1 MIMAASSEL
10 LHHESSAKALLQVPG
25 VIVRSRR
32 SAKCER
38 ERVHN
43 SRLFGTLSLL
53 PSAVKSSTISVFSPL
68 YVLHSLAD
76 ESIIIPAH
84 TLQGSFALPSYTP
97 HCSRENVGTQSF
109 HPVIRTCSG
118 YRSWAE
124 TIFADWQ

>member
-25 VIVRSRR
+25 VIVRSPR

-53 PSAVKSSTISVFSPL
+53 PSAVKSSTISVFPPL

-76 ESIIIPAH
+76 ESHYYPSSHASRLLRAPLIYPA
-84 TLQGSFALPSYTP
+84 LQP
-97 HCSRENVGTQSF
+97 RECRYAVL
-109 HPVIRTCSG
+109 
-118 YRSWAE
+118 
-124 TIFADWQ
+124 